1 MIILYNIF
9 YVFFDEQ
16 IEFYRVLFSDKMS
29 TAGFIQSQKTG
40 RIERNSMVPDAATD
54 TTPES
59 EIRHRIEELQSL
71 LLSNEIDGAIIVQ
84 NSDLFYFSGT
94 IQQSQLYI
102 PSAGDPLLMVRKSM
116 ERARSESAIQNIVS
130 FSSPRQVPE
139 LLNTM
144 GLTAPK
150 ILGLELDVIPAQ
162 SYLNFQSLFDQT
174 RIIDISHFIRQI
186 RAIKSDYEI
195 QMVRE
200 AALKSD
206 QVAEY
211 VKDII
216 KVGLTEIELAG
227 MIEAHARKLGHQGIV
242 RMRLWGSEL
251 FYGHLMCGASGAVP
265 SYLASPTGGTGVSTA
280 VAQGAGFGRIQAHEP
295 ILVDYVFAYKGY
307 LSDHTRIFS
316 IGELPDDL
324 IQAHDAML
332 SIQAV
337 IIREAKP
344 GIAAGRIYEMA
355 IELAREAGYSENFM
369 GTGDQR
375 IRFVGHGVGLELDE
389 YPFLA
394 AGQKMLLQ
402 EGMVIALEPKL
413 IFPERGVVGIENT
426 HLVTSNGLQQLT
438 IFDENII
445 VV

>member
-1 MIILYNIF
+1 M
-9 YVFFDEQ
+9 
-16 IEFYRVLFSDKMS
+16 
-29 TAGFIQSQKTG
+29 
-40 RIERNSMVPDAATD
+40 P
-54 TTPES
+54 PES
-59 EIRHRIEELQSL
+59 IFEDATPTIEIRHRIEKLQSL
-71 LLSNEIDGAIIVQ
+71 LLSNGIDGAIIIQ

-102 PSAGDPLLMVRKSM
+102 PAEGDPLLMVRKSL

-130 FSSPRQVPE
+130 FSTPRQVPE
-139 LLNTM
+139 LLRTM

-150 ILGLELDVIPAQ
+150 TLGLELDVIPAQ
-162 SYLNFQSLFDQT
+162 TYLNFQSLFEKS

-186 RAIKSDYEI
+186 RAIKSDHEI
-195 QMVRE
+195 QILRE

-206 QVAEY
+206 QVAGY
-211 VKDII
+211 VKGII
-216 KVGLTEIELAG
+216 REGLTEIELAG
-227 MIEAHARKLGHQGIV
+227 LVEAHARKLGHQGIV

-251 FYGHLMCGASGAVP
+251 FYGHLMCGASAAVP

-280 VAQGAGFGRIQAHEP
+280 VAQGPGFGRIRTHEP
-295 ILVDYVFAYKGY
+295 ILVDYVFAYQGY

-324 IQAHDAML
+324 TRAHDAML
-332 SIQAV
+332 SIQAA

-344 GIAAGRIYEMA
+344 GTATGWIYEMA
-355 IELAREAGYSENFM
+355 VELAREMGYSENFM
-369 GTGDQR
+369 GAGADQR

-426 HLVTSNGLQQLT
+426 HLVTPSGLQQLT
-438 IFDENII
+438 VFDDKII